1 MELHPQNLEKALQL
15 LGKLLAI
22 RKREPFWLVIC
33 GGSALLARQ
42 IISRST
48 HDVDVLALR
57 DLEGGVDLAYPL
69 PEALNQA
76 AGHVAEEL
84 DLEPNWL
91 NSAAS
96 LHFPDLRLLPAS
108 LWQELDTR
116 VYSDSLKVS
125 FVTRNGQ
132 ILLKLYA
139 ALNRVQAR
147 DFDDLSALSPDSTET
162 ANALRW
168 LLTKLPV
175 LTHRDQLPALLTHL
189 GHGHLIPEFQ
199 D

>member
-22 RKREPFWLVIC
+22 RKREPCWLVIC

-57 DLEGGVDLAYPL
+57 DLEGGMDLAYPL
-69 PEALNQA
+69 PAVLKQA
-76 AGHVAEEL
+76 ARQVAEEL
-84 DLEPNWL
+84 GLEPNWL

-116 VYSDSLKVS
+116 AYSDSLKVS

-139 ALNRVQAR
+139 ALNRTKAR

>member
-1 MELHPQNLEKALQL
+1 MELHLQNLEKALQL

-22 RKREPFWLVIC
+22 HKREPFWMVIC
-33 GGSALLARQ
+33 GSALLARQ

-69 PEALNQA
+69 PEALKQA
-76 AGHVAEEL
+76 ARQVAEEL

-116 VYSDSLKVS
+116 VYSDFLKVS

-139 ALNRVQAR
+139 ALNRAQAR
-147 DFDDLSALSPDSTET
+147 DFDDLSALSPDSNET

-189 GHGHLIPEFQ
+189 GHGHIIPEFQ

>member
-69 PEALNQA
+69 PEVLKQA
-76 AGHVAEEL
+76 SGQVAEEL

-91 NSAAS
+91 NSAAC

-108 LWQELDTR
+108 MWQELDTR
-116 VYSDSLKVS
+116 AYSDSLKVS

-139 ALNRVQAR
+139 ALNRAKAR

>member
-1 MELHPQNLEKALQL
+1 MELHLQNLEKALQL

-22 RKREPFWLVIC
+22 HKREPFWLVIC

-69 PEALNQA
+69 PEALKQA
-76 AGHVAEEL
+76 ARQVAEEL

-116 VYSDSLKVS
+116 VYSDFLKVS

-139 ALNRVQAR
+139 ALNRAQAR

-189 GHGHLIPEFQ
+189 GHGHIIPEFQ

>member
-139 ALNRVQAR
+139 ALNRAKAR

>member
-1 MELHPQNLEKALQL
+1 MELHLQNLEKALQL

-22 RKREPFWLVIC
+22 HKREPFWLVIC

-69 PEALNQA
+69 PEALKQA
-76 AGHVAEEL
+76 ARQVAEEL

-116 VYSDSLKVS
+116 VYSDFLKVS

-139 ALNRVQAR
+139 ALNRAQAR

>member
-1 MELHPQNLEKALQL
+1 MELHLQNLEKALQL

-22 RKREPFWLVIC
+22 HKREPFWLVIC

-69 PEALNQA
+69 PEALKQSA
-76 AGHVAEEL
+76 RQVAEEL

-116 VYSDSLKVS
+116 VYSDFLKVS

-139 ALNRVQAR
+139 ALNRAQAR

>member
-22 RKREPFWLVIC
+22 HKREPFWLVIC

-42 IISRST
+42 NISRST
-48 HDVDVLALR
+48 HDVEVLALR

-69 PEALNQA
+69 PEALKQA
-76 AGHVAEEL
+76 AGQVAEEL

-116 VYSDSLKVS
+116 VYSDFLKVS

-139 ALNRVQAR
+139 ALNRAQAR

-189 GHGHLIPEFQ
+189 GHGHIIPEFQ

>member
-1 MELHPQNLEKALQL
+1 MELHLQNLEKALQL

-22 RKREPFWLVIC
+22 HKREPFWLVIC

-69 PEALNQA
+69 PEALKQS
-76 AGHVAEEL
+76 AGQVAEEL
-84 DLEPNWL
+84 DLEPDWL
-91 NSAAS
+91 NRAAS

-116 VYSDSLKVS
+116 VYSDFLKVS

-139 ALNRVQAR
+139 ALNRAQAR

-189 GHGHLIPEFQ
+189 GHGHIIPEFQ

>member
-1 MELHPQNLEKALQL
+1 M
-15 LGKLLAI
+15 
-22 RKREPFWLVIC
+22 
-33 GGSALLARQ
+33 
-42 IISRST
+42 
-48 HDVDVLALR
+48 
-57 DLEGGVDLAYPL
+57 
-69 PEALNQA
+69 
-76 AGHVAEEL
+76 AEEL

-139 ALNRVQAR
+139 ALNRAQAR

-189 GHGHLIPEFQ
+189 GHGHIIPEFQ

>member
-1 MELHPQNLEKALQL
+1 MELHLQNLEKALQL

-22 RKREPFWLVIC
+22 HKREPFWLVIC

-69 PEALNQA
+69 PEALKQA
-76 AGHVAEEL
+76 AGQVAEEL

-139 ALNRVQAR
+139 ALNRAQAR

>member
-1 MELHPQNLEKALQL
+1 MELHLQNLEKALQL

-22 RKREPFWLVIC
+22 HKREPFWLVIC

-69 PEALNQA
+69 PEALKQA
-76 AGHVAEEL
+76 AGQVAEEL

-139 ALNRVQAR
+139 ALNRAQAR

-189 GHGHLIPEFQ
+189 GHGHLISEFQ

>member
-57 DLEGGVDLAYPL
+57 DLEGGMDLAYPL
-69 PEALNQA
+69 PAVLKQA
-76 AGHVAEEL
+76 ARQVAEEL
-84 DLEPNWL
+84 GLEPNWL

-116 VYSDSLKVS
+116 AYSDSLKVS

-139 ALNRVQAR
+139 ALNRAKAR
-147 DFDDLSALSPDSTET
+147 DFGDLSALSPDSTET